1 MGAESFSR
9 AAVRTSECA
18 EFIGELTLQF
28 GPPLREVRVLI
39 AMRPIGNVVVLAYVS
54 CSGVRLAVRRMI
66 TEWFHA
72 FFRAFVHGDRVVI
85 TTRC

>member
-39 AMRPIGNVVVLAYVS
+39 TMRPISNVVRLADVS
-54 CSGVRLAVRRMI
+54 CSGVRLAVRRLI
-66 TEWFHA
+66 SKWLHT
-72 FFRAFVHGDRVVI
+72 FFRAFVNGDRVVI
-85 TTRC
+85 ATRC